1 MEWSIV
7 AGRPVYLQLIEQLE
21 LAIVV
26 GEYPPGEKI
35 PGVRDLAAQAQ
46 VNPNTMQRALTELER
61 TDIAIVTGDLD
72 YAIAMQ
78 MAQGGMVKMT
88 VLGNRS
94 VKSVEIDK
102 DALDPE
108 NADLLCETIAMA
120 VNEAMEEIQKESDA
134 IQEKITGQS
143 GMPF

>member
-1 MEWSIV
+1 MNQMQQMIM
-7 AGRPVYLQLIEQLE
+7 
-21 LAIVV
+21 
-26 GEYPPGEKI
+26 
-35 PGVRDLAAQAQ
+35 QAQ
-46 VNPNTMQRALTELER
+46 RMQREMKKAQDALEQKEF
-61 TDIAIVTGDLD
+61 VVEKS
-72 YAIAMQ
+72 
-78 MAQGGMVKMT
+78 GMVKMT
-88 VLGNRS
+88 VLGNRN

>member
-1 MEWSIV
+1 MNQMQQMIM
-7 AGRPVYLQLIEQLE
+7 
-21 LAIVV
+21 
-26 GEYPPGEKI
+26 
-35 PGVRDLAAQAQ
+35 QAQ
-46 VNPNTMQRALTELER
+46 RMQREMKKAQDALEQKEF
-61 TDIAIVTGDLD
+61 VVEK
-72 YAIAMQ
+72 
-78 MAQGGMVKMT
+78 GGMVKMT

-108 NADLLCETIAMA
+108 NAGLLCETIAMA

>member
-1 MEWSIV
+1 MNQMQQMIM
-7 AGRPVYLQLIEQLE
+7 
-21 LAIVV
+21 
-26 GEYPPGEKI
+26 
-35 PGVRDLAAQAQ
+35 QAQ
-46 VNPNTMQRALTELER
+46 RMQREMKKAQDALEQKEF
-61 TDIAIVTGDLD
+61 VVEKS
-72 YAIAMQ
+72 
-78 MAQGGMVKMT
+78 GMVKMT

>member
-1 MEWSIV
+1 ME
-7 AGRPVYLQLIEQLE
+7 
-21 LAIVV
+21 
-26 GEYPPGEKI
+26 EKKMNQMQQMI
-35 PGVRDLAAQAQ
+35 MQAQ
-46 VNPNTMQRALTELER
+46 RMQREMKKAQVALEQKEF
-61 TDIAIVTGDLD
+61 VVEK
-72 YAIAMQ
+72 
-78 MAQGGMVKMT
+78 GGMVKMT

-120 VNEAMEEIQKESDA
+120 VNEAMKEIQKESDA

>member
-1 MEWSIV
+1 MNQMQQMIM
-7 AGRPVYLQLIEQLE
+7 
-21 LAIVV
+21 
-26 GEYPPGEKI
+26 
-35 PGVRDLAAQAQ
+35 QAQ
-46 VNPNTMQRALTELER
+46 RMQREMKKAQDALEQKEF
-61 TDIAIVTGDLD
+61 VVEK
-72 YAIAMQ
+72 
-78 MAQGGMVKMT
+78 GGMVKMT

-120 VNEAMEEIQKESDA
+120 VNESMEEIQKESDA

>member
-1 MEWSIV
+1 MNQMQQMIM
-7 AGRPVYLQLIEQLE
+7 
-21 LAIVV
+21 
-26 GEYPPGEKI
+26 
-35 PGVRDLAAQAQ
+35 QAQ
-46 VNPNTMQRALTELER
+46 RMQREMKKAQDALEQKEF
-61 TDIAIVTGDLD
+61 VVEK
-72 YAIAMQ
+72 
-78 MAQGGMVKMT
+78 GGMVKMT

-108 NADLLCETIAMA
+108 NADLLCESIAMA

>member
-46 VNPNTMQRALTELER
+46 VNPNTMQRALAELEARGLLETQR
-61 TDIAIVTGDLD
+61 TAGRTVTGDVEKIAQTRRALAQTLVHHFIIRRQRSASQSRNRRAARTGGGITMA
-72 YAIAMQ
+72 AIYTANH
-78 MAQGGMVKMT
+78 
-88 VLGNRS
+88 L
-94 VKSVEIDK
+94 
-102 DALDPE
+102 
-108 NADLLCETIAMA
+108 
-120 VNEAMEEIQKESDA
+120 QKELRQPRRCA
-134 IQEKITGQS
+134 T
-143 GMPF
+143 

>member
-1 MEWSIV
+1 MNQMQQMIM
-7 AGRPVYLQLIEQLE
+7 
-21 LAIVV
+21 
-26 GEYPPGEKI
+26 
-35 PGVRDLAAQAQ
+35 QAQ
-46 VNPNTMQRALTELER
+46 RMQREMKKAQDALEQKEF
-61 TDIAIVTGDLD
+61 VVEK
-72 YAIAMQ
+72 
-78 MAQGGMVKMT
+78 GGMVKMT

-143 GMPF
+143 GMLF

>member
-1 MEWSIV
+1 M
-7 AGRPVYLQLIEQLE
+7 
-21 LAIVV
+21 
-26 GEYPPGEKI
+26 K
-35 PGVRDLAAQAQ
+35 
-46 VNPNTMQRALTELER
+46 
-61 TDIAIVTGDLD
+61 
-72 YAIAMQ
+72 
-78 MAQGGMVKMT
+78 
-88 VLGNRS
+88 
-94 VKSVEIDK
+94 IDK

>member
-1 MEWSIV
+1 MNQMQQMIM
-7 AGRPVYLQLIEQLE
+7 
-21 LAIVV
+21 
-26 GEYPPGEKI
+26 
-35 PGVRDLAAQAQ
+35 QAQ
-46 VNPNTMQRALTELER
+46 RMQREMKKEQDALEQKEF
-61 TDIAIVTGDLD
+61 VVEK
-72 YAIAMQ
+72 
-78 MAQGGMVKMT
+78 GGMVKMT

>member
-1 MEWSIV
+1 ME
-7 AGRPVYLQLIEQLE
+7 
-21 LAIVV
+21 
-26 GEYPPGEKI
+26 EKKMNQMQQMI
-35 PGVRDLAAQAQ
+35 MQAQ
-46 VNPNTMQRALTELER
+46 RMQREMKKAQDALEQKEF
-61 TDIAIVTGDLD
+61 VVEKS
-72 YAIAMQ
+72 
-78 MAQGGMVKMT
+78 GMVKMT

>member
-1 MEWSIV
+1 MNQMQQMIM
-7 AGRPVYLQLIEQLE
+7 
-21 LAIVV
+21 
-26 GEYPPGEKI
+26 
-35 PGVRDLAAQAQ
+35 QAQ
-46 VNPNTMQRALTELER
+46 RMQRELKKAQDALEQKEF
-61 TDIAIVTGDLD
+61 VVEK
-72 YAIAMQ
+72 
-78 MAQGGMVKMT
+78 GGMVKMT

>member
-1 MEWSIV
+1 ME
-7 AGRPVYLQLIEQLE
+7 
-21 LAIVV
+21 
-26 GEYPPGEKI
+26 EKKMNQMQQMI
-35 PGVRDLAAQAQ
+35 MQAQ
-46 VNPNTMQRALTELER
+46 RMQREMKKAQDALEQKEF
-61 TDIAIVTGDLD
+61 VVEK
-72 YAIAMQ
+72 
-78 MAQGGMVKMT
+78 GGMVKMT

-120 VNEAMEEIQKESDA
+120 VNEAMEEIQKESD
-134 IQEKITGQS
+134 ENKKKITGQS

>member
-1 MEWSIV
+1 
-7 AGRPVYLQLIEQLE
+7 
-21 LAIVV
+21 
-26 GEYPPGEKI
+26 
-35 PGVRDLAAQAQ
+35 
-46 VNPNTMQRALTELER
+46 
-61 TDIAIVTGDLD
+61 
-72 YAIAMQ
+72 
-78 MAQGGMVKMT
+78 MVKMT

-102 DALDPE
+102 DALAPE

>member
-1 MEWSIV
+1 MNQMQQI
-7 AGRPVYLQLIEQLE
+7 IM
-21 LAIVV
+21 
-26 GEYPPGEKI
+26 
-35 PGVRDLAAQAQ
+35 QAQ
-46 VNPNTMQRALTELER
+46 RMQREMKKAQDALEQKEF
-61 TDIAIVTGDLD
+61 VVEK
-72 YAIAMQ
+72 
-78 MAQGGMVKMT
+78 GGMVKMT

>member
-1 MEWSIV
+1 ME
-7 AGRPVYLQLIEQLE
+7 
-21 LAIVV
+21 
-26 GEYPPGEKI
+26 EKKMNQMQQMI
-35 PGVRDLAAQAQ
+35 MQAQ
-46 VNPNTMQRALTELER
+46 RMQREMKKAQDALEQKEF
-61 TDIAIVTGDLD
+61 VVEKS
-72 YAIAMQ
+72 
-78 MAQGGMVKMT
+78 GMVKMT
-88 VLGNRS
+88 VLGNRN

>member
-1 MEWSIV
+1 MNQMQQMI
-7 AGRPVYLQLIEQLE
+7 I
-21 LAIVV
+21 
-26 GEYPPGEKI
+26 
-35 PGVRDLAAQAQ
+35 QAQ
-46 VNPNTMQRALTELER
+46 RMQREMKKAQDALEQKEF
-61 TDIAIVTGDLD
+61 VVEK
-72 YAIAMQ
+72 
-78 MAQGGMVKMT
+78 GGMVKMT

>member
-1 MEWSIV
+1 MNQMQQMIM
-7 AGRPVYLQLIEQLE
+7 
-21 LAIVV
+21 
-26 GEYPPGEKI
+26 
-35 PGVRDLAAQAQ
+35 QAQ
-46 VNPNTMQRALTELER
+46 RMQREMKKAQDALEQKEF
-61 TDIAIVTGDLD
+61 VVEK
-72 YAIAMQ
+72 
-78 MAQGGMVKMT
+78 GGMVKMT

-120 VNEAMEEIQKESDA
+120 VNEAMEEIQRESDA

>member
-1 MEWSIV
+1 MNQMQQMIM
-7 AGRPVYLQLIEQLE
+7 
-21 LAIVV
+21 
-26 GEYPPGEKI
+26 
-35 PGVRDLAAQAQ
+35 QAQ
-46 VNPNTMQRALTELER
+46 RMQREMKKAQDALEQKEF
-61 TDIAIVTGDLD
+61 VVEK
-72 YAIAMQ
+72 
-78 MAQGGMVKMT
+78 GGMVKMT

-94 VKSVEIDK
+94 VKSVQIDK
-102 DALDPE
+102 DALEPE

>member
-1 MEWSIV
+1 MNQMQQMIM
-7 AGRPVYLQLIEQLE
+7 
-21 LAIVV
+21 
-26 GEYPPGEKI
+26 
-35 PGVRDLAAQAQ
+35 QAQ
-46 VNPNTMQRALTELER
+46 RMQREMKKAQDALEQKEF
-61 TDIAIVTGDLD
+61 VVEK
-72 YAIAMQ
+72 
-78 MAQGGMVKMT
+78 GGMVKMT

-108 NADLLCETIAMA
+108 NADLLCETIAMD

>member
-1 MEWSIV
+1 MNQMQQMIM
-7 AGRPVYLQLIEQLE
+7 
-21 LAIVV
+21 
-26 GEYPPGEKI
+26 
-35 PGVRDLAAQAQ
+35 QAQ
-46 VNPNTMQRALTELER
+46 RMQREMKKAQDALEQKEF
-61 TDIAIVTGDLD
+61 VVEK
-72 YAIAMQ
+72 
-78 MAQGGMVKMT
+78 GGMVKMT

-108 NADLLCETIAMA
+108 NTDLLCETIAMA
-120 VNEAMEEIQKESDA
+120 VNEVMEEIQKESDA

>member
-1 MEWSIV
+1 MNQMQQMIM
-7 AGRPVYLQLIEQLE
+7 
-21 LAIVV
+21 
-26 GEYPPGEKI
+26 
-35 PGVRDLAAQAQ
+35 QAQ
-46 VNPNTMQRALTELER
+46 RMQREMKKAQ
-61 TDIAIVTGDLD
+61 D
-72 YAIAMQ
+72 AMEQ
-78 MAQGGMVKMT
+78 KEFVVEKGGMVKLT
-88 VLGNRS
+88 VLGNRT

>member
-1 MEWSIV
+1 MNQMQQMIM
-7 AGRPVYLQLIEQLE
+7 
-21 LAIVV
+21 
-26 GEYPPGEKI
+26 
-35 PGVRDLAAQAQ
+35 QAQ
-46 VNPNTMQRALTELER
+46 RMQREMKKAQEALEQKEF
-61 TDIAIVTGDLD
+61 VVEK
-72 YAIAMQ
+72 
-78 MAQGGMVKMT
+78 GGMVKMT
-88 VLGNRS
+88 VLGNRT

>member
-1 MEWSIV
+1 MNQMQQMIM
-7 AGRPVYLQLIEQLE
+7 
-21 LAIVV
+21 
-26 GEYPPGEKI
+26 
-35 PGVRDLAAQAQ
+35 QAQ
-46 VNPNTMQRALTELER
+46 RMQREMKKAQDALEQKEF
-61 TDIAIVTGDLD
+61 VVEK
-72 YAIAMQ
+72 
-78 MAQGGMVKMT
+78 GGMVKMT

-108 NADLLCETIAMA
+108 NADLLCETIAIA

>member
-1 MEWSIV
+1 ME
-7 AGRPVYLQLIEQLE
+7 
-21 LAIVV
+21 
-26 GEYPPGEKI
+26 EKKMNQMQQMI
-35 PGVRDLAAQAQ
+35 MQAQ
-46 VNPNTMQRALTELER
+46 RMQREMKKAQDALEQKEF
-61 TDIAIVTGDLD
+61 VVEK
-72 YAIAMQ
+72 
-78 MAQGGMVKMT
+78 GGMVKMT
-88 VLGNRS
+88 VLGNRT

>member
-1 MEWSIV
+1 MNQMQQMIM
-7 AGRPVYLQLIEQLE
+7 
-21 LAIVV
+21 
-26 GEYPPGEKI
+26 
-35 PGVRDLAAQAQ
+35 QAQ
-46 VNPNTMQRALTELER
+46 RMQREMKKAQDALEQKEF
-61 TDIAIVTGDLD
+61 VVEKS
-72 YAIAMQ
+72 
-78 MAQGGMVKMT
+78 GMVKMT

-120 VNEAMEEIQKESDA
+120 VNEAMKEIQKESDA